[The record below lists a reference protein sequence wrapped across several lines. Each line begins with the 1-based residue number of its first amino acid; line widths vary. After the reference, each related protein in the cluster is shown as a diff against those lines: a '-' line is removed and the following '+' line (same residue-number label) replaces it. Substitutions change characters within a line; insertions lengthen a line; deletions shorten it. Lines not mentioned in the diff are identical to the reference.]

1 MLPKN
6 QPNSSL
12 SLLTI
17 CLQTGG
23 FACSDTSQQ
32 ARGRSE
38 HMRMSRT
45 FSWLHDYWRQHKRT
59 FILVLLQSTAWM
71 WSGTSQ
77 PSVGFIQFSSW
88 EAGKQWQA
96 GTTMLHVPGNPGS
109 VQNSSQSPCQDTVE
123 AVTQPRARRARPTQ
137 PPAGSHSRR
146 GSTRQVGAIQTPW
159 NQKLSPLA
167 GLAQPFTLG
176 DSLESTLIKMSTQE
190 LLPKHPSSVCDNQS
204 TPSGTYYIISQSGE
218 GTKNPSSGSQ
228 PRQEYLYLINLCYL
242 LQITLETFHLLQK
255 SRVPE
260 RSADSTWGEGSLT
273 DRPSRC
279 AF

>member
-1 MLPKN
+1 
-6 QPNSSL
+6 
-12 SLLTI
+12 
-17 CLQTGG
+17 
-23 FACSDTSQQ
+23 
-32 ARGRSE
+32 
-38 HMRMSRT
+38 
-45 FSWLHDYWRQHKRT
+45 
-59 FILVLLQSTAWM
+59 
-71 WSGTSQ
+71 
-77 PSVGFIQFSSW
+77 
-88 EAGKQWQA
+88 
-96 GTTMLHVPGNPGS
+96 MLHVPGNPGS

-242 LQITLETFHLLQK
+242 LQITLETFHLFQK

-260 RSADSTWGEGSLT
+260 RSADST
-273 DRPSRC
+273 
-279 AF
+279 